1 MTTASLNGVALAA
14 AVPSATI
21 LSVSRPLVGARRHSR
36 IGIPGRPG
44 GWTFD
49 EVPGDRNITLVVT
62 IGATS
67 FAARRTAVTEL
78 AYWADIGTTARLI
91 IDDEPDR
98 FHDVI
103 LADAPDVTE
112 WLNSGDVTLTFLAGP
127 YSAASALSTE
137 ALAASGAGTDSGTF
151 SITDRVTVE
160 PVIEVTPTDGNISAF
175 TLTINGDALTWG
187 AAAGGARPGA
197 PVIQEDEV
205 PLTSPGGGG
214 LDDFVGT
221 GGRGYATYFDGYVY
235 DGLGWRLARLASGD
249 TLTVSSISDTVT
261 VGINDDVD
269 LTGAFDVASLDIS
282 DVAGTFPLLLEGL
295 NTWAL
300 VWTGTAT
307 AVTLDITWRERFR

>member
-1 MTTASLNGVALAA
+1 MTSASLNNVDLAA

-36 IGIPGRPG
+36 ISIPGRPG

-49 EVPGDRNITLVVT
+49 EVPGDRTISLVVT

-78 AYWADIGTTARLI
+78 AYWADIGTTMRLV

-103 LADAPDVTE
+103 LADAPDLAE
-112 WLNSGDVTLTFLAGP
+112 WLLSGDVTLAFLAGP
-127 YSAASALSTE
+127 YSSASSLSTE
-137 ALAASGAGTDSGTF
+137 SLAASGAGTDSGTF
-151 SITDRVTVE
+151 TIPDRVTVE
-160 PVIEVTPTDGNISAF
+160 PVIEVTPTNGTVTAF
-175 TLTINGDALTWG
+175 TLTMNGDALTWG
-187 AAAGGARPGA
+187 AAAGGARPNA

-205 PLTSPGGGG
+205 DLVSPGGGA
-214 LDDFVGT
+214 LVDFIGT
-221 GGRGYATYFDGYVY
+221 GGRGYATYADGYIY
-235 DGLGWRLARLASGD
+235 DGLGWRLALIASGD
-249 TLTVSSISDTVT
+249 TLTISSISDTVT

-269 LTGAFDVASLDIS
+269 LTGTFDVAALDIS